1 MKKTSL
7 ILPNEISGREHVY
20 HLFTVYH
27 PKGNEIIKKMMK
39 KKIQLR
45 KIYPFPIHKMKAYKN
60 IAKIKNKSLKNTVLK
75 SKGIFCLPLYPDLKL
90 SEMNKIVNTLS
101 KILLDNKW

>member
-1 MKKTSL
+1 
-7 ILPNEISGREHVY
+7 
-20 HLFTVYH
+20 
-27 PKGNEIIKKMMK
+27 
-39 KKIQLR
+39 
-45 KIYPFPIHKMKAYKN
+45 MKAYKN